1 MTTTNWR
8 GEEVETTPTHTCF
21 CIPPLACCG
30 HRACVYCHQYGALYL
45 AQDGNRRC
53 RALTKADAKF
63 ANDAP
68 AAERWGSLMMNA
80 TPENIARHG
89 KRTYNHT
96 NLHTLICEICGVEFQ
111 HSQPTKATCSKQCN
125 RRRWNKRAL
134 GYNQERR
141 AKQKEATNGA

>member
-8 GEEVETTPTHTCF
+8 GGETAPAPATQTCF
-21 CIPPLACCG
+21 CAPPLLCCG

-53 RALTKADAKF
+53 RALTKADPKF

-96 NLHTLICEICGVEFQ
+96 NLHTLHCEICGAEFQ
-111 HSQPTKATCSKQCN
+111 HSQRSKATCSAECRRRKNAARMTPYNN
-125 RRRWNKRAL
+125 RRKGNAD
-134 GYNQERR
+134 EP
-141 AKQKEATNGA
+141 AD